1 MFLIP
6 TNYSKVFFLSIYM
19 TPIQQLQKMLD
30 GRKYRDE
37 TTKEI
42 EQFAKDNNL
51 VIVFGCSD
59 DLVEFRGAINDEMGA
74 SDERV
79 IYFDKNGL
87 LDNECDEGDDCPY
100 FKQLL
105 DFRLNNL
112 HDLYQ
117 LTVHQPKD
125 ERFWSYTTDLAHL
138 EFSIMEDNEPYCTG
152 IIIDLNNINN

>member
-1 MFLIP
+1 
-6 TNYSKVFFLSIYM
+6 M

-30 GRKYRDE
+30 GRQYRDE

-59 DLVEFRGAINDEMGA
+59 DLAEFRGAINDEMGA

-79 IYFDKNGL
+79 IYFDKNSL
-87 LDNECDEGDDCPY
+87 LNNECDEGDDCPY

-117 LTVHQPKD
+117 LTVHQPED
-125 ERFWSYTTDLAHL
+125 EMFWSYSIDITHL
-138 EFSIMEDNEPYCTG
+138 KFEIFRDEEIYCEG
-152 IIIDLNNINN
+152 IIFDLDNLTI